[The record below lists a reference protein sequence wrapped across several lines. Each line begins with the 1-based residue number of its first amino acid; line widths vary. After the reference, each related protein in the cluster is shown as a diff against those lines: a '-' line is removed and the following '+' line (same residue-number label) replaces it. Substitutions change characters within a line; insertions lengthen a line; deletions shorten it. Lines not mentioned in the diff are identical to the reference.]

1 MSGIRAGIALALAL
15 VLTIAA
21 GGSQAQEKKPK
32 PAVPRIELDASFQL
46 RFDWTAAS
54 NNPGDRITQLFIE
67 NGDFEFGLHATDWLV
82 LRAHVAAGA
91 VRPPLPGRNAW
102 FRGFAMY
109 MEEFFVEA
117 YFEEAS
123 VRVGKFN
130 PTFGVA
136 HNEKVLRGI
145 GAVGFNQAYELTEM
159 MGFGMTLWPDLTRH
173 GLGKHAVSAQLFA
186 VDTTFLNHSI
196 ITTPRSTDTSFG
208 RLGDRRLADGGLANT
223 NRPDNV
229 ALALSGRGFEFLP
242 ALGYTLGF
250 RLLRASPAGLAAG
263 NETRDETGYSL
274 ALDYRFATTAW
285 GVETKVSPLAE
296 WVHLHNPGGN
306 PGITNYLTL
315 AVGIE
320 HGPWELWLSGTL
332 RDTSGVSGAAD
343 VRDRL
348 FAISLDRDLTD
359 WLKLGIGYRY
369 QRVNRVEDH
378 IFGLRLWVQDHMEIA
393 LR

>member
-1 MSGIRAGIALALAL
+1 MSRIRAGLAIALALA
-15 VLTIAA
+15 IGA
-21 GGSQAQEKKPK
+21 GASHAQDKQQK
-32 PAVPRIELDASFQL
+32 PAAPRISVDASFQL
-46 RFDWTAAS
+46 RFDWAAAS
-54 NNPGDRITQLFIE
+54 NNPGNRITQLFID

-109 MEEFFVEA
+109 MEELFVEA
-117 YFEEAS
+117 YFDE
-123 VRVGKFN
+123 VGFRVGKFN

-136 HNEKVLRGI
+136 HNEKVLRGM
-145 GAVGFNQAYELTEM
+145 GAVGFNVAYELTEM
-159 MGFGMTLWPDLTRH
+159 LGFGMTLWPDLTRH
-173 GLGKHAVSAQLFA
+173 GLGKHAFAAHLFS
-186 VDTTFLNHSI
+186 VDTTVLNHSI
-196 ITTPRSTDTSFG
+196 FTTPGSTDTSFS
-208 RLGDRRLADGGLANT
+208 RLGNRRLADGGLANT

-229 ALALSGRGFEFLP
+229 ALALAGRGFDFLP
-242 ALGYTLGF
+242 DLGYALGF
-250 RLLRASPAGLAAG
+250 RLLRASPAGLASG

-285 GVETKVSPLAE
+285 GVETRVSPMAE
-296 WVHLHNPGGN
+296 WVHLRNPGGN

-332 RDTSGVSGAAD
+332 RDTTDVPGSAD

-348 FAISLDRDLTD
+348 FAVSLDRDLTD
-359 WLKLGIGYRY
+359 WLKLGVGYRY
-369 QRVNRVEDH
+369 QRINRVEDH
-378 IFGLRLWVQDHMEIA
+378 IFGLRLWVQHHMEIA